1 MKITLIS
8 LDNWGFNQFIAKE
21 LERKNIEVNQIN
33 FYQLRYRYPTFF
45 HRVFNFFAKLFFKY
59 NIKKKFL
66 EKKILEELRS
76 NGKQDKILLIKGDF
90 LNPDFIEKIKPF
102 TDELIG
108 FFNDNYRRSPKIAK
122 IYNVFDK
129 GYSFEK
135 EDVKQFGFS
144 FITNFIYNE
153 KELTVNEKKYEVFNV
168 SSTGKRDVVIQNIA
182 KALDAIG
189 ITYKIII
196 VGKNIPSHNS
206 TQIEYS
212 KQTFDLNEV
221 ESFIS
226 QSNVLLDVHREN
238 QAGLTFRVFESLG
251 FSKKLITT
259 NKDIVTYDFYN
270 PNNILVVDKNHVEI
284 PKSFFETPYEPI
296 PVNIYN
302 AYALPGWVDKVF
314 ELKKGKNG

>member
-21 LERKNIEVNQIN
+21 LERRNIEVNQIN

-108 FFNDNYRRSPKIAK
+108 FFNDNFRRSPKIAK

-144 FITNFIYNE
+144 FITNFVYNE
-153 KELTVNEKKYEVFNV
+153 KELAVNEKKYEVFNI
-168 SSTGKRDVVIQNIA
+168 SSTGKRDVIIQNIA
-182 KALDAIG
+182 KALDIIG

-196 VGKNIPSHNS
+196 VGKNTPNHNL

-226 QSNVLLDVHREN
+226 ESNVLLDVHREN

-259 NKDIVTYDFYN
+259 NKDIITYDFYN